1 VSTIRTAQAFGTQ
14 NVLAS
19 LYDIAV
25 QKTYNVDRKGAIA
38 QGVGLSFFFFSMYA
52 AYGLGEFCSLLFPS
66 PHLFLLE
73 YTQRSAL
80 APHSSMKDMLML
92 ARL

>member
-1 VSTIRTAQAFGTQ
+1 MSTIRTAQAFGTQ

-19 LYDIAV
+19 LYDVAV
-25 QKTYNVDRKGAIA
+25 QKTYRVDRRGAVA
-38 QGVGLSFFFFSMYA
+38 QGVGLACFFFSMYA
-52 AYGLGEFCSLLFPS
+52 AYGLGEFCSLIFPS
-66 PHLFLLE
+66 AHSFLPK

-80 APHSSMKDMLML
+80 EPHSSMKDMLMP